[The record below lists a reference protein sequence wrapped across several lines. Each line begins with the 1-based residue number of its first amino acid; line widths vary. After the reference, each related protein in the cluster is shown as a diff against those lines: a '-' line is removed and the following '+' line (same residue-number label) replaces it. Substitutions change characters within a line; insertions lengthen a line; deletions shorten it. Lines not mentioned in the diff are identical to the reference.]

1 MKNKLCKLTAVVL
14 VICLLTGCG
23 IFERLQP
30 APKLTF
36 ADLAYTRPDMQAIE
50 QLRSEAVETAQE
62 GKRLAAMVSLVQE
75 FYAAYDAFYTNYYLA
90 SIYYDCDMTDESWQA
105 EYEFCTN
112 ASLQVDTM
120 LDEIYRAMAK
130 SDLRQSLEAPAFF
143 GEDFFVG
150 YEGESPYDEG
160 YMALAERENQLEN
173 SYYELYAQTS
183 EGNYT
188 QEEFYETYGQSFA
201 QLYADLIAVR
211 QEMAAYFG
219 YESYAQLAYDM
230 YYYREYS
237 PEETAAYMQE
247 IAAELGQMYRNTY
260 DRAEWNWGA
269 AASVEAAALGY
280 VRKAAQAM
288 GGNIQQA
295 FTQMEE
301 GKFYHISP
309 GSNKYDGAYEVF
321 FSAYGQP
328 FIFAQTYRANVD
340 KLTVV
345 HEFGHY
351 VHDYVCQ
358 GTYASLDVREVMSQT
373 MEYLSTLYGEDGAA
387 ERYKLLDGLSV
398 LVENACYTLF
408 ELRAYELKGE
418 ELNPERLAELYEQTC
433 LEFGLTWDVPLGFT
447 DIEHYFAYPMYV
459 SSYVYSADVA
469 FQIYQQEKAQTGAGL
484 ETYNRCLTSHDT
496 YLVEFALTYGLDSPL
511 APGRA
516 ATIRQSLEAVLS
528 E

>member
-1 MKNKLCKLTAVVL
+1 MKNKLYKLTAVVL
-14 VICLLTGCG
+14 VICLLAGCG
-23 IFERLQP
+23 IFKRLP
-30 APKLTF
+30 SAPKLTF
-36 ADLAYTRPDMQAIE
+36 ADLVYTRPDMQAIE
-50 QLRSEAVETAQE
+50 QLRDEAVATAQD
-62 GKRLAAMVSLVQE
+62 GKRLAGMITLVQD
-75 FYAAYDAFYTNYYLA
+75 FNAAYDAFYTNYNLA

-105 EYEFCTN
+105 EYEFCAN
-112 ASLQVDTM
+112 AAPQVDIM
-120 LDEIYRAMAK
+120 LDEIYRAMAG

-143 GEDFFVG
+143 GEDLFIG

-160 YMALAERENQLEN
+160 YMALSERETELEN
-173 SYYELYAQTS
+173 SYYALYAQTV
-183 EGNYT
+183 EADCT
-188 QEEFYETYGQSFA
+188 QEEFYEIYGLSFA
-201 QLYADLIAVR
+201 QLLADLIAVR

-237 PEETAAYMQE
+237 PQETAEYMQQ
-247 IAAELGQMYRNTY
+247 IAAELGELYKNTMNLLRW
-260 DRAEWNWGA
+260 DWGSA
-269 AASVEAAALGY
+269 PCNEILTLGY
-280 VRKAAQAM
+280 VRRAAEAM
-288 GGNIQQA
+288 GGDIQQA

-321 FSAYGQP
+321 LSAYGQP
-328 FIFAQTYRANVD
+328 FVFAQTYERNID

-358 GTYASLDVREVMSQT
+358 GTYASVDVKEVMSQA

-387 ERYKLLDGLSV
+387 EQYKLREGLAA
-398 LVENACYTLF
+398 LVENGCYTLF
-408 ELRAYELKGE
+408 ELRAYGLKGD
-418 ELNPERLAELYEQTC
+418 ELTAQRLMELYEQTC

-447 DIEHYFAYPMYV
+447 DIQHYFAYPMYV

-469 FQIYQQEKAQTGAGL
+469 FQIYQKEKAQTGAGL
-484 ETYNRCLTSHDT
+484 DIYNQCLTSHDT
-496 YLVEFALTYGLDSPL
+496 YLVEFSLAYGLESPL
-511 APGRA
+511 AQGRA
-516 ATIRQSLEAVLS
+516 AAIRQSLEAVLS